1 MWKENTK
8 CSCYNYHGSETSGV
22 GNLDAILC
30 WFPHIVLS
38 FLAVSVV
45 GNIAGQ
51 HPATYG
57 LSFGGNYICSGFC
70 QTLCPVK
77 TIMKVGLHLYSP
89 FSNGEVDQNLY
100 SNFPDLAHIR
110 VYCQPCCCP
119 GIDVILSFNLNI
131 SVLIKWEYLS
141 FNAF

>member
-45 GNIAGQ
+45 ANIAGQ

-89 FSNGEVDQNLY
+89 FSNAMEK
-100 SNFPDLAHIR
+100 
-110 VYCQPCCCP
+110 
-119 GIDVILSFNLNI
+119 
-131 SVLIKWEYLS
+131 LIKIFTRTFQTLLISACIASLAVARVLMSFYLLT
-141 FNAF
+141 